1 MLSEIDT
8 FSEDDTF
15 PNALNICTLTP
26 YPFLMAR
33 IYVFLVATLLACG
46 SSTTTSDEVGI
57 KDGTGPQPVNQI
69 QTPDEPSKAGPLTTE
84 SASSPTP
91 SDEEAQ
97 DAPILPKKRPT
108 IAFADPTF
116 DFGEI
121 FHADKVEHKFE
132 FVNRGQRDLEIKSAK
147 ASCGCTTPSYP
158 FLPIAPGESG
168 FIGVTYNSV
177 GKQGFQRATIR
188 VRTNDPEHPEVVLK
202 LRGRVKVKPRPEKED
217 S

>member
-1 MLSEIDT
+1 MT
-8 FSEDDTF
+8 
-15 PNALNICTLTP
+15 
-26 YPFLMAR
+26 R
-33 IYVFLVATLLACG
+33 ITVFLVAILFACG
-46 SSTTTSDEVGI
+46 SNTTTSDQVAT
-57 KDGTGPQPVNQI
+57 KDQTRSQAVNQI
-69 QTPDEPSKAGPLTTE
+69 QPPDESSSEDPMATE
-84 SASSPTP
+84 SETSPTP
-91 SDEEAQ
+91 LEKEA
-97 DAPILPKKRPT
+97 PTLPNKRPS
-108 IAFADPTF
+108 ISFADPTF

-121 FHADKVEHKFE
+121 FHADKVKHKFE
-132 FVNRGQRDLEIKSAK
+132 FVNLGQRDLEIKSAK